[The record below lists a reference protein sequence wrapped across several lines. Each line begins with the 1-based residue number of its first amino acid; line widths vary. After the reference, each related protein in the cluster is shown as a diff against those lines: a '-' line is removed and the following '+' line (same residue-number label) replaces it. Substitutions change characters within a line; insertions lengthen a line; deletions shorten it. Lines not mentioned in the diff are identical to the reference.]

1 MAFAPM
7 VLPVPAGPRR
17 RKFRILVGLPVV
29 SWACLQMSTASW
41 GMMYHSGR
49 MGTWARSAGLSTRL
63 GFNTYWPIKSLWSMT
78 FVGLCTIGSPFWVKM
93 VNSPASTSV
102 GWYSPESSWAR
113 ETRIRLPDLSTF
125 TFRWVGQ
132 ALSLMRR

>member
-1 MAFAPM
+1 M
-7 VLPVPAGPRR
+7 
-17 RKFRILVGLPVV
+17 
-29 SWACLQMSTASW
+29 T
-41 GMMYHSGR
+41 YHSGR
-49 MGTWARSAGLSTRL
+49 TGTRARSAAVNLRL
-63 GFNTYWPIKSLWSMT
+63 GSSVYFPTKSLWSMT
-78 FVGLCTIGSPFWVKM
+78 FVGLCTIGSPFWVKI

>member
-1 MAFAPM
+1 M
-7 VLPVPAGPRR
+7 
-17 RKFRILVGLPVV
+17 
-29 SWACLQMSTASW
+29 T
-41 GMMYHSGR
+41 YHSGSV
-49 MGTWARSAGLSTRL
+49 GTNVCSMAFSLRL
-63 GFNTYWPIKSLWSMT
+63 GSSTYWPTKSLWSMT

-93 VNSPASTSV
+93 VNSPANTSV

-125 TFRWVGQ
+125 TFRWAGQ